1 MLRESGVFPKLPNGK
16 KFMADGGFRGE
27 PRYITHPFPR
37 RNITPERRLFNKR
50 ISNQRWR
57 IESAF
62 RRLKGWKALAGPYR
76 HDVRKHWMVWK
87 VSVFLYNADVKRHPL
102 SKY

>member
-1 MLRESGVFPKLPNGK
+1 MLRESGVFAKLPNGEK
-16 KFMADGGFRGE
+16 KVMGDGGFRGE

-37 RNITPERRLFNKR
+37 RNIP
-50 ISNQRWR
+50 SDWR